1 MMYKRLAVSKFKM
14 TSIMTLS
21 KYFNLRLQ
29 NSSLVFSNT
38 ILFFFVID
46 THYEKLLITPLGYF
60 KFFRPP
66 HCLQQTHE
74 NKTIATTYSRNPPCK
89 IFLRKF

>member
-38 ILFFFVID
+38 ILFFF
-46 THYEKLLITPLGYF
+46 
-60 KFFRPP
+60 
-66 HCLQQTHE
+66 
-74 NKTIATTYSRNPPCK
+74 SS
-89 IFLRKF
+89 

>member
-1 MMYKRLAVSKFKM
+1 MPA
-14 TSIMTLS
+14 T
-21 KYFNLRLQ
+21 
-29 NSSLVFSNT
+29 
-38 ILFFFVID
+38 D
-46 THYEKLLITPLGYF
+46 THYEKLLITPLGYL

-74 NKTIATTYSRNPPCK
+74 NQTIVTIYSRNLPCK

>member
-1 MMYKRLAVSKFKM
+1 M

-29 NSSLVFSNT
+29 NSSLLFSNT
-38 ILFFFVID
+38 ILFLFLIID
-46 THYEKLLITPLGYF
+46 THYEKQLVTPLGYF

-66 HCLQQTHE
+66 LYLQQTHE
-74 NKTIATTYSRNPPCK
+74 NEIIATTHSRNLPCK